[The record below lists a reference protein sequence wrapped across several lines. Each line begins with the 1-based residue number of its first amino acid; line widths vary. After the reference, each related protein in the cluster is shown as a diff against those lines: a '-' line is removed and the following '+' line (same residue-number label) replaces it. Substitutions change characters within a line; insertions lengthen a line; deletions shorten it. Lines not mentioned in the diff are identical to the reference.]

1 MNNVAERKQLL
12 MNRLFVILIIN
23 AMLSISS
30 FSFHLQQPGRE
41 RLDQIERSL
50 QTDVPRIL
58 CLSESFATAGQP
70 SEQAFSKLAANG
82 FRSVL
87 NLRTTAE
94 GVDLEK
100 ERTLVEHAG
109 MRYISI
115 PVIGNAP
122 RVEQADEFIRA
133 AKEKTNHPMLIHC
146 GSANRVGAFM
156 MIYRV
161 VELGW
166 SEEKAEEE
174 AVKIGLRSEALK
186 TFAKEYIAQ
195 QKAKRR

>member
-87 NLRTTAE
+87 NLRTTA
-94 GVDLEK
+94 
-100 ERTLVEHAG
+100 
-109 MRYISI
+109 
-115 PVIGNAP
+115 
-122 RVEQADEFIRA
+122 
-133 AKEKTNHPMLIHC
+133 
-146 GSANRVGAFM
+146 
-156 MIYRV
+156 
-161 VELGW
+161 
-166 SEEKAEEE
+166 
-174 AVKIGLRSEALK
+174 
-186 TFAKEYIAQ
+186 
-195 QKAKRR
+195 